1 MESTKR
7 IVALQIGAVLAVV
20 GIALA
25 SYSGVVATPAQD
37 QQPAQE
43 QQPAPASASEPRW
56 SGDPSLAGLRIAAD
70 AEPGDVEIF
79 Y

>member
-1 MESTKR
+1 MQPTKQ
-7 IVALQIGAVLAVV
+7 IVALRIGAVLAVV

-25 SYSGVVATPAQD
+25 FYSGVVAT
-37 QQPAQE
+37 PAQE
-43 QQPAPASASEPRW
+43 QQPAPASKSASEPRG

>member
-1 MESTKR
+1 MEPTKQ
-7 IVALQIGAVLAVV
+7 IVALRIGAVLAVI

-25 SYSGVVATPAQD
+25 FYSGVVAT
-37 QQPAQE
+37 PAQE

-56 SGDPSLAGLRIAAD
+56 SGDSSLAGLRIAAD

>member
-1 MESTKR
+1 MESRKQ
-7 IVALQIGAVLAVV
+7 ILALRIGAVLAIV

-25 SYSGVVATPAQD
+25 TYSGVVATRSQE

-43 QQPAPASASEPRW
+43 QQLAPASAPRW